1 MTSRERYK
9 RWLENDYF
17 DEETKKELA
26 DLEDNHAEIE
36 DRFYKD
42 LEFGTAGLR
51 GILGAGTNRM
61 NRYVIRK
68 ATHGLALYLVNNV
81 RNAKGRGV
89 VIAYDSRRMSS
100 EFAMET
106 ARVLASNGIKA
117 FIFESLRPV
126 PVLSFAVRHLGAA
139 AGVVITASHN
149 TKEYNGYK
157 VYGEDGAQLTPEC
170 SKMITDQISKI
181 QNIESIGIMDKE
193 EAFAGGLVQFIGND
207 IDDAYIE
214 YLKTLRVNPELQEA
228 AAGMKLVYTPLHGS
242 GNVPVRRILAE
253 TGFGNMIVVKEQEMP
268 DPEFPTVKYPN
279 PEERSSFELAIGIAE
294 KENAD
299 LIIGTDPDCDR
310 VGVAVKN
317 GNNEYE
323 VLTGNQVGCLLL
335 EYILSNRLKRGTL
348 PENGFAVTTI
358 VSTRLT
364 ESIAEF
370 YGIKL
375 VKVLTGFKYI
385 GEKIKEMDELGD
397 QEFLFGFEESYGYL
411 AGNRVRDKDAVVTS
425 MLIAEMFLYHKTRGL
440 TPYNAL
446 MELFKKYGYYLEG
459 VASFYLEGKEGE
471 DRIKAAMGWLRMNK
485 PSNVGGRTVL
495 AFKDYLVGTE
505 LPASDVL
512 YFDMSEKEWLCIR
525 PSGTE
530 PKIKIYFGT
539 RGNSIEDAKMKLESL
554 RADALGLIKSVNWKL
569 I

>member
-26 DLEDNHAEIE
+26 DLEDNQAEIE

-106 ARVLASNGIKA
+106 ARVLAYNGIRA
-117 FIFESLRPV
+117 FVFESLRPV
-126 PVLSFAVRHLGAA
+126 PILSFAVRHLSAA

-170 SKMITDQISKI
+170 SRMITDQIAKI
-181 QNIESIGIMDKE
+181 KNIESIGIMDRE
-193 EAFAGGLVQFIGND
+193 EAFAGGLVQFIGAG

-214 YLKTLRVNPELQEA
+214 YLKTLRINPELQKA
-228 AAGMKLVYTPLHGS
+228 AAGLKLVYTPLHGS

-253 TGFGNMIVVKEQEMP
+253 TGFSNLIVVKEQEMP

-279 PEERSSFELAIGIAE
+279 PEEKSSFELAIEIAE

-335 EYILSNRLKRGTL
+335 EYILSNRLKKGTL

-385 GEKIKEMDELGD
+385 GEKIREMDEMGD
-397 QEFLFGFEESYGYL
+397 QQFLFGFEESYGYL

-440 TPYNAL
+440 TPYDAL
-446 MELFKKYGYYLEG
+446 LELFEKYGYYLEG
-459 VASFYLEGKEGE
+459 VESFYLEGKEGE
-471 DRIKAAMGWLRMNK
+471 DKIKAAMSWLRMNK
-485 PSNVGGRTVL
+485 PSGIGSRTVL
-495 AFKDYLVGTE
+495 AFKDYLEGTE

-512 YFDMSEKEWLCIR
+512 YFELPEKEWFCIR

-554 RADALGLIKSVNWKL
+554 KTDALGLIKPL
-569 I
+569 FCL

>member
-1 MTSRERYK
+1 
-9 RWLENDYF
+9 
-17 DEETKKELA
+17 
-26 DLEDNHAEIE
+26 
-36 DRFYKD
+36 
-42 LEFGTAGLR
+42 
-51 GILGAGTNRM
+51 
-61 NRYVIRK
+61 
-68 ATHGLALYLVNNV
+68 
-81 RNAKGRGV
+81 
-89 VIAYDSRRMSS
+89 
-100 EFAMET
+100 
-106 ARVLASNGIKA
+106 
-117 FIFESLRPV
+117 
-126 PVLSFAVRHLGAA
+126 
-139 AGVVITASHN
+139 
-149 TKEYNGYK
+149 
-157 VYGEDGAQLTPEC
+157 
-170 SKMITDQISKI
+170 
-181 QNIESIGIMDKE
+181 
-193 EAFAGGLVQFIGND
+193 
-207 IDDAYIE
+207 
-214 YLKTLRVNPELQEA
+214 
-228 AAGMKLVYTPLHGS
+228 MKLVYTPLHGS

-425 MLIAEMFLYHKTRGL
+425 MLIAEMFLYHKTHGL

-459 VASFYLEGKEGE
+459 VG
-471 DRIKAAMGWLRMNK
+471 
-485 PSNVGGRTVL
+485 
-495 AFKDYLVGTE
+495 
-505 LPASDVL
+505 VL
-512 YFDMSEKEWLCIR
+512 YQR
-525 PSGTE
+525 QGR
-530 PKIKIYFGT
+530 
-539 RGNSIEDAKMKLESL
+539 RGQD
-554 RADALGLIKSVNWKL
+554 RALQWAG
-569 I
+569 

>member
-26 DLEDNHAEIE
+26 DLEDNQAEIE

-106 ARVLASNGIKA
+106 ARVLAYNGIRA
-117 FIFESLRPV
+117 FVFESLRPV
-126 PVLSFAVRHLGAA
+126 PILSFAVRHLSAA

-170 SKMITDQISKI
+170 SRMITDQIAKI
-181 QNIESIGIMDKE
+181 KNIESIGIMDRE
-193 EAFAGGLVQFIGND
+193 EAFAEGLVQFIGAG

-214 YLKTLRVNPELQEA
+214 YLKTLRINPELQKA
-228 AAGMKLVYTPLHGS
+228 AAGLKLVYTPLHGS

-253 TGFGNMIVVKEQEMP
+253 TGFSNLIVVKEQEMP

-279 PEERSSFELAIGIAE
+279 PEEKSSFELAIEIAE

-335 EYILSNRLKRGTL
+335 EYILSNRLKKGTL

-385 GEKIKEMDELGD
+385 GEKIREMDEMGD
-397 QEFLFGFEESYGYL
+397 QQFLFGFEESYGYL

-440 TPYNAL
+440 TPYDAL
-446 MELFKKYGYYLEG
+446 LELFEKYGYYLEG
-459 VASFYLEGKEGE
+459 VESFYLEGKEGE
-471 DRIKAAMGWLRMNK
+471 DKIKAAMSWLRMNK
-485 PSNVGGRTVL
+485 PSGIGSRTVL
-495 AFKDYLVGTE
+495 AFKDYLEGTE

-512 YFDMSEKEWLCIR
+512 YFELPEKEWFCIR

-554 RADALGLIKSVNWKL
+554 KTDALGLIKPL
-569 I
+569 FCL

>member
-26 DLEDNHAEIE
+26 DLEDNQAEIE

-106 ARVLASNGIKA
+106 ARVLAYNGIRA
-117 FIFESLRPV
+117 FVFETLRPV
-126 PVLSFAVRHLGAA
+126 PVLSFAVRHLSAA

-170 SKMITDQISKI
+170 SRMITDQIAKI
-181 QNIESIGIMDKE
+181 KNIESIGIMDRE
-193 EAFAGGLVQFIGND
+193 EAFAGGLVQFIGAG

-214 YLKTLRVNPELQEA
+214 YLKTLRINPELQKA
-228 AAGMKLVYTPLHGS
+228 AAGLKLVYTPLHGS

-253 TGFGNMIVVKEQEMP
+253 TGFSNLIVVKEQEMP

-279 PEERSSFELAIGIAE
+279 PEEKSSFELAIEIAE

-335 EYILSNRLKRGTL
+335 EYILSNRLKKGTL

-385 GEKIKEMDELGD
+385 GEKIREMDEMGD
-397 QEFLFGFEESYGYL
+397 QQFLFGFEESYGYL

-440 TPYNAL
+440 TPYDAL
-446 MELFKKYGYYLEG
+446 LELFEKYGYYLEG
-459 VASFYLEGKEGE
+459 VESFYLEGKEGE
-471 DRIKAAMGWLRMNK
+471 DKIKAAMSWLRMNK
-485 PSNVGGRTVL
+485 PSGIGGRTVL
-495 AFKDYLVGTE
+495 AFKDYLEGTE

-512 YFDMSEKEWLCIR
+512 YFELPEKEWFCIR

-554 RADALGLIKSVNWKL
+554 KTDALGLIKPL
-569 I
+569 FCL

>member
-1 MTSRERYK
+1 MMTSRERYK

-26 DLEDNHAEIE
+26 DLEDNQAEIE

-106 ARVLASNGIKA
+106 ARVLAYNGIRA
-117 FIFESLRPV
+117 FVFETLRPV
-126 PVLSFAVRHLGAA
+126 PVLSFAVRHLSAA

-170 SKMITDQISKI
+170 SRMITDQIAKI
-181 QNIESIGIMDKE
+181 KNIESIGIMDRE
-193 EAFAGGLVQFIGND
+193 EAFAGGLVQFIGAG

-214 YLKTLRVNPELQEA
+214 YLKTLRINPELQKA
-228 AAGMKLVYTPLHGS
+228 AAGLKLVYTPLHGS

-253 TGFGNMIVVKEQEMP
+253 TGFSNLIVVKEQEMP

-279 PEERSSFELAIGIAE
+279 PEEKSSFELAIEIAE

-385 GEKIKEMDELGD
+385 GEKIREMDEMGD
-397 QEFLFGFEESYGYL
+397 QQFLFGFEESYGYL

-440 TPYNAL
+440 TPYDAL
-446 MELFKKYGYYLEG
+446 LELFEKYGYYLEG
-459 VASFYLEGKEGE
+459 VESFYLEGKEGE
-471 DRIKAAMGWLRMNK
+471 DKIKAAMSWLRMNK
-485 PSNVGGRTVL
+485 PSGIGGRTVL
-495 AFKDYLVGTE
+495 AFKDYLEGTE

-512 YFDMSEKEWLCIR
+512 YFELPEKEWFCIR

-554 RADALGLIKSVNWKL
+554 KTDALGLIKPL
-569 I
+569 FCL

>member
-26 DLEDNHAEIE
+26 DLEDNQAEIE

-106 ARVLASNGIKA
+106 ARVLAYNGIRA
-117 FIFESLRPV
+117 FVFESLRPV
-126 PVLSFAVRHLGAA
+126 PILSFAVRHLSAA

-170 SKMITDQISKI
+170 SRMITDQIAKI
-181 QNIESIGIMDKE
+181 KNIESIGIMDRE
-193 EAFAGGLVQFIGND
+193 EAFAEGLVQFIGAG

-214 YLKTLRVNPELQEA
+214 YLKTLRINPELQKA
-228 AAGMKLVYTPLHGS
+228 AAGLKLVYTPLHGS

-253 TGFGNMIVVKEQEMP
+253 TGFSNLIVVKEQEMP

-279 PEERSSFELAIGIAE
+279 PEEKSSFELAIEIAE

-335 EYILSNRLKRGTL
+335 EYILSNRLKKGTL

-385 GEKIKEMDELGD
+385 GEKIREMDEMGD
-397 QEFLFGFEESYGYL
+397 QQFLFGFEESYGYL

-440 TPYNAL
+440 TPYDAL
-446 MELFKKYGYYLEG
+446 LELFEKYGYYLEG
-459 VASFYLEGKEGE
+459 VESFYLEGKEGE
-471 DRIKAAMGWLRMNK
+471 DKIKAAMSWLRMNK
-485 PSNVGGRTVL
+485 PSGIGGRTVL
-495 AFKDYLVGTE
+495 AFKDYLEGTE

-512 YFDMSEKEWLCIR
+512 YFELPEKEWFCIR

-554 RADALGLIKSVNWKL
+554 KTDALGLIKPL
-569 I
+569 FCL

>member
-1 MTSRERYK
+1 MMTSRERYK

-26 DLEDNHAEIE
+26 DLEDNQAEIE

-106 ARVLASNGIKA
+106 ARVLAYNGIRA
-117 FIFESLRPV
+117 FVFETLRPV
-126 PVLSFAVRHLGAA
+126 PVLSFAVRHLSAA

-170 SKMITDQISKI
+170 SRMITDQIAKI
-181 QNIESIGIMDKE
+181 KNIESIGIMDRE
-193 EAFAGGLVQFIGND
+193 EAFAGGLVQFIGAG

-214 YLKTLRVNPELQEA
+214 YLKTLRINPELQKA
-228 AAGMKLVYTPLHGS
+228 AAGLKLVYTPLHGS

-253 TGFGNMIVVKEQEMP
+253 TGFSNLIVVKEQEMP

-279 PEERSSFELAIGIAE
+279 PEEKSSFELAIEIAE

-335 EYILSNRLKRGTL
+335 EYILSNRLKKGTL

-385 GEKIKEMDELGD
+385 GEKIREMDEMGD
-397 QEFLFGFEESYGYL
+397 QQFLFGFEESYGYL

-440 TPYNAL
+440 TPYDAL
-446 MELFKKYGYYLEG
+446 LELFEKYGYYLEG
-459 VASFYLEGKEGE
+459 VESFYLEGKEGE
-471 DRIKAAMGWLRMNK
+471 DKIKAAMSWLRMNK
-485 PSNVGGRTVL
+485 PSGIGGRTVL
-495 AFKDYLVGTE
+495 AFKDYLEGTE

-512 YFDMSEKEWLCIR
+512 YFELPEKEWFCIR

-554 RADALGLIKSVNWKL
+554 KTDALGLIKPL
-569 I
+569 FCL